1 MSDLYEES
9 LKLHARYH
17 GKLKIEPKVPCENA
31 HDLSIAYTPGV
42 AKPCLAI
49 HENPEDSYKYTD
61 RGNTVAVVTDGTAVL
76 GLGDIGPEAALPVME
91 GKSLLMKRFAGID
104 SFPLCLDTKDPGEII
119 AICKAIAP
127 GIGAINLEDI
137 SAPRCVEIERTL
149 IRELNIPVFHD
160 DQHGTAIVVLS
171 ALINAM
177 KLRKADPAD
186 MKVVISGAGAA
197 GSSIIRMLYQYGFHR
212 IYAFDVDGC
221 LDPDEADSYNDL
233 KKELLQYVNLDHQ
246 KYKNI
251 GEALAGADIFVGVSA
266 PHIVT
271 KEMIASMNEKN
282 IVFPMANP
290 EPEITY
296 QEAKEAGAWI
306 VGTGRSDYPNQVNN
320 LLAFPGLFRGA
331 LDARATKITEGMK
344 IAAARGIA
352 SLVDEKDLNPDHII
366 VSVFD
371 ERVVPTVAE
380 AVKKE
385 AVASGVVRPC

>member
-9 LKLHARYH
+9 LVLHEKYR
-17 GKLKIEPKVPCENA
+17 GKLKVEPKVPCENA
-31 HDLSIAYTPGV
+31 HDLSVAYTPGV
-42 AKPCLAI
+42 AKPCLEI
-49 HENPEDSYKYTD
+49 QKDPENSYRYTD

-91 GKSLLMKRFAGID
+91 GKALLMKRFAGID
-104 SFPLCLDTKDPGEII
+104 AWPICLDTKDPDEIV

-137 SAPRCVEIERTL
+137 SAPRCVEIERRL
-149 IRELNIPVFHD
+149 IQELNIPVFHD

-197 GSSIIRMLYQYGFHR
+197 GSSIIRMLYAYGFHR
-212 IYAFDVDGC
+212 IYAFDIDGC

-246 KYKNI
+246 KYKNLA
-251 GEALAGADIFVGVSA
+251 EALVGADIFVGVSA
-266 PHIVT
+266 PHLVT

-306 VGTGRSDYPNQVNN
+306 VGTGRSDNPNQVNN

-331 LDARATKITEGMK
+331 LDSKATKITEGMK
-344 IAAARGIA
+344 IAAAKGIA
-352 SLVDEKDLNPDHII
+352 SLIPEEELTADHII
-366 VSVFD
+366 ASVFD
-371 ERVVPTVAE
+371 ERVVPTVAAAVADE
-380 AVKKE
+380 AVK
-385 AVASGVVRPC
+385 SGCFRH